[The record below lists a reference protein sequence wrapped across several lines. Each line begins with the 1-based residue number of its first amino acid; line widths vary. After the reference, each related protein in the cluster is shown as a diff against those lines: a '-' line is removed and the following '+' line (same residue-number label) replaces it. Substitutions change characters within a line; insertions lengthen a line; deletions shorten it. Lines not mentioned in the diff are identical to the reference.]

1 MRPCSASARI
11 PARTR
16 EPTWPS
22 PSWQLGEVGPARAL
36 IEEAVAHAIETGH
49 VPTLVLTYF
58 NKALFEI
65 VCGDAGAARRDT
77 EIVVE
82 LDQEN
87 ALTALSL
94 AKLYQATGRSEAAR
108 ELLAPAVA
116 GFTEG
121 S

>member
-1 MRPCSASARI
+1 MRKD
-11 PARTR
+11 
-16 EPTWPS
+16 
-22 PSWQLGEVGPARAL
+22 GPKL
-36 IEEAVAHAIETGH
+36 YTLEEAVAHAIDIGH
-49 VPTLVLTYF
+49 LPTLVNVYHQ
-58 NKALFEI
+58 KAHFEI
-65 VCGDAGAARRDT
+65 VCGDAEAARRDT